1 MGGSVFTADGL
12 YTPRMPPKVYE
23 SVLSRTQELLRA
35 HFKLV
40 GHALEAPAKT
50 SHGDIDIIVAE
61 PMDRTVTSEHRIGDF
76 LAKLLGAEKWKQMA
90 GNSTCSLALRW
101 PQEFEDQVVSEGDM
115 SRGSH
120 DGELGEGESDEHHSD
135 QEERPDTPVKD
146 NANPSQTAPDRTAN
160 SSTTIY
166 PPTSS
171 SVSTPP
177 NSSTPKH
184 IQLDINIA
192 PTPAYFH
199 WHMFLRAHGDFWQML
214 GMIVRRFGL
223 TPASKGL
230 CLRIAEVEKH
240 NKEQARV
247 LMTSD
252 PDTVLDYLGLDKER
266 YWRMFGGLDEMMDYV
281 SSCRF
286 HDPGRWRDR
295 TKPVEEGEEA
305 ETTEGPVTGRALL
318 KANDRQR
325 VAKRPVFAYWFE
337 TYLPAHIDDPPGKSA
352 FLTREDVIGDAKEF
366 FGADFANRFEER
378 KKKMV
383 RQIEVD
389 KLWAQIRKNLPIEGT
404 EIGYVMKGMKRE
416 IVGKREEHPLGHERL
431 EGIDEVGMAYQA
443 GRFDEV
449 LEWATANWSEVG
461 QRQKKLE
468 QENSR
473 VHLLEKVKRDGQQG
487 KGRKKVT
494 QKEVAAG

>member
-1 MGGSVFTADGL
+1 MGGSVFSADGL

-61 PMDRTVTSEHRIGDF
+61 PMDRTVTSEHRVGDF
-76 LAKLLGAEKWKQMA
+76 LAKLLGAEKWKKMA

-101 PQEFEDQVVSEGDM
+101 PKEFEDQFVTEGDL
-115 SRGSH
+115 SGGSH
-120 DGELGEGESDEHHSD
+120 GGELGEGELDGHLSD
-135 QEERPDTPVKD
+135 QEERTKTPMKE
-146 NANPSQTAPDRTAN
+146 NANPSQTAPDRAAT

-166 PPTSS
+166 PSTSS
-171 SVSTPP
+171 SLPTPLNP
-177 NSSTPKH
+177 ISKH
-184 IQLDINIA
+184 IQLDITIT

-266 YWRMFGGLDEMMDYV
+266 YWRMFGSLDEMMDYL

-295 TKPVEEGEEA
+295 TKHVEEGEEA
-305 ETTEGPVTGRALL
+305 ETTEGSVTSRALL

-352 FLTREDVIGDAKEF
+352 LLTREDVVEDAKKS
-366 FGADFANRFEER
+366 FGADFATRFEER
-378 KKKMV
+378 KRKMV
-383 RQIEVD
+383 RQIQVD
-389 KLWAQIRKNLPIEGT
+389 MLWAQIRKNLPIEGP

-416 IVGKREEHPLGHERL
+416 IVGKREEQPPGL
-431 EGIDEVGMAYQA
+431 EKLKGTDEVRMAYQA

-449 LEWATANWSEVG
+449 LEWAAAKWSEVG

-473 VHLLEKVKRDGQQG
+473 VHLLEKVKRDGQQE
-487 KGRKKVT
+487 KGRKKAT